1 MNIGSVNNQSSQAD
15 TYSNNVQRLKQ
26 RDSELN
32 KVKQDDK
39 KVKTETQTQQVA
51 QAAQAT
57 QSADALQQARAAQE
71 NKPKPSVNGSG
82 QVVGR
87 LINTSA

>member
-15 TYSNNVQRLKQ
+15 TYSNSVQKLRQ
-26 RDSELN
+26 RDGELN
-32 KVKQDDK
+32 KVKQENQ
-39 KVKTETQTQQVA
+39 KVKAETQTQQA
-51 QAAQAT
+51 EQATQAT

-87 LINTSA
+87 MINTSA